1 MTIRIALPLLA
12 MMVLAACN
20 RPVPPAPD
28 TPPEP
33 QAAELRDAF
42 QKPIDR
48 AKAVSDTLKSSPPMP
63 APPMQTAPAVM
74 RHHRPRDRIGPI
86 AERPAEAGRS
96 GVTRNR

>member
-12 MMVLAACN
+12 MIALSACN

-33 QAAELRDAF
+33 QATELRDAI

-48 AKAVSDTLKSSPPMP
+48 ARSVSDTLQQS
-63 APPMQTAPAVM
+63 ADARA
-74 RHHRPRDRIGPI
+74 
-86 AERPAEAGRS
+86 AEADRAS
-96 GVTRNR
+96 GDTPPPEPSP

>member
-1 MTIRIALPLLA
+1 MMIRTVLPLLA
-12 MMVLAACN
+12 MIVLSACN

-48 AKAVSDTLKSSPPMP
+48 AKAVSDTLKQS
-63 APPMQTAPAVM
+63 ADARA
-74 RHHRPRDRIGPI
+74 
-86 AERPAEAGRS
+86 AEADRAS
-96 GVTRNR
+96 GDTPPPSP

>member
-12 MMVLAACN
+12 MIALSACN

-33 QAAELRDAF
+33 QATELRDAI

-48 AKAVSDTLKSSPPMP
+48 ARSVSDTLQHSADAQAAEVDRATGDTPPPDPSP
-63 APPMQTAPAVM
+63 
-74 RHHRPRDRIGPI
+74 
-86 AERPAEAGRS
+86 
-96 GVTRNR
+96 

>member
-12 MMVLAACN
+12 MMALAACN

-48 AKAVSDTLKSSPPMP
+48 AKAVSDTLKQSADARAADADRASGD
-63 APPMQTAPAVM
+63 APPPTP
-74 RHHRPRDRIGPI
+74 
-86 AERPAEAGRS
+86 
-96 GVTRNR
+96 